1 MISTKVF
8 ALIFAAACGV
18 ASVDGFVSSS
28 TSRLGNIQ
36 KSNLHATTAESA
48 PDSLAL
54 FSPCKINL
62 FLRIIRK
69 RPDGF
74 HDLASL
80 FQAVGFGDTLTLS
93 LNNYGE
99 ADEFTCN
106 MEGVPTD
113 SSNLVIRA
121 LELMR
126 EKTGKTNVYFNAD
139 LFKRCPAQA
148 GLGGGSAN
156 AATAMWGANELMG
169 RPATLEQLIE
179 WSGALGSDITFFLS
193 RGTAYCTGRGEIM
206 TPIDPPLPSGAKL
219 SIVKP
224 NLGLST
230 PKVFKALDYDQLS
243 TEDPQMLCDLFLKE
257 GVVNTDDKYYINDL
271 EQPAFDCLPELKALK
286 DELLEV
292 EGFDHVM
299 MSGSGTSIFCIGE
312 PTDKDAF
319 MKEFDERDGVSV
331 FNAAFISREEGSWF
345 QDPSQP
351 LAVVDESEEEV
362 VAPIIE
368 EGMTAEEAERVRES
382 RLKAAEAM
390 KESIPAEP
398 DNSEIVVEDE
408 GSSSNFSKGLRS
420 ILNGQRKFEESRFGE
435 KGASYP
441 TPSKWLE

>member
-1 MISTKVF
+1 
-8 ALIFAAACGV
+8 
-18 ASVDGFVSSS
+18 
-28 TSRLGNIQ
+28 
-36 KSNLHATTAESA
+36 
-48 PDSLAL
+48 
-54 FSPCKINL
+54 
-62 FLRIIRK
+62 
-69 RPDGF
+69 
-74 HDLASL
+74 
-80 FQAVGFGDTLTLS
+80 
-93 LNNYGE
+93 
-99 ADEFTCN
+99 

-126 EKTGKTNVYFNAD
+126 EKTGKTSVYFNAD

-230 PKVFKALDYDQLS
+230 PK
-243 TEDPQMLCDLFLKE
+243 E

-345 QDPSQP
+345 QDPSEP
-351 LAVVDESEEEV
+351 IVDESEEEV

-368 EGMTAEEAERVRES
+368 EGMTAEEAEKVRES

-398 DNSEIVVEDE
+398 DNSEIESTESIPESDSSE
-408 GSSSNFSKGLRS
+408 TETKDAGSSSNFSKGLRS

-435 KGASYP
+435 KGSSSFSPP

>member
-8 ALIFAAACGV
+8 ALLLAAACGAV
-18 ASVDGFVSSS
+18 SVDGFVSSS

-126 EKTGKTNVYFNAD
+126 EKTGKTSVYFNAD

-243 TEDPQMLCDLFLKE
+243 TVDPQMLCDLFLKE

>member
-1 MISTKVF
+1 MHI
-8 ALIFAAACGV
+8 
-18 ASVDGFVSSS
+18 
-28 TSRLGNIQ
+28 
-36 KSNLHATTAESA
+36 
-48 PDSLAL
+48 
-54 FSPCKINL
+54 
-62 FLRIIRK
+62 
-69 RPDGF
+69 
-74 HDLASL
+74 
-80 FQAVGFGDTLTLS
+80 
-93 LNNYGE
+93 
-99 ADEFTCN
+99 
-106 MEGVPTD
+106 
-113 SSNLVIRA
+113 
-121 LELMR
+121 
-126 EKTGKTNVYFNAD
+126 
-139 LFKRCPAQA
+139 
-148 GLGGGSAN
+148 
-156 AATAMWGANELMG
+156 
-169 RPATLEQLIE
+169 QLIE

-243 TEDPQMLCDLFLKE
+243 TEDPQMLCDLFLRE

-312 PTDKDAF
+312 PADKDAF

-331 FNAAFISREEGSWF
+331 FNAAFINREEGCWF

-351 LAVVDESEEEV
+351 LALVDESEVEE

-368 EGMTAEEAERVRES
+368 EGMTAEEAEKVREC
-382 RLKAAEAM
+382 RLKAAEELSASITAPATS
-390 KESIPAEP
+390 ESDKI
-398 DNSEIVVEDE
+398 EIETKNE
-408 GSSSNFSKGLRS
+408 GSKFSKSLRS
-420 ILNGQRKFEESRFGE
+420 ILNGERKFEESRFGE
-435 KGASYP
+435 KGIAYP